1 MNFMSLVG
9 IVHSIQIKTI
19 NDYISIIYLK
29 VDNVLCQ
36 NRLNQLDYQVVPIKA
51 NKKIFKDELNML
63 KPGLVVGIKGRI
75 DCNNQ
80 KIDLIAERIK
90 VFN

>member
-9 IVHSIQIKTI
+9 TVHSIQIKTI